1 MNKLITTLAIA
12 TLAITP
18 YSMYSTG
25 DSAYDFAYEEK
36 NDTWTNREQDEM
48 PTLTPDYEG
57 VEGPIS
63 GTGETLIP
71 LPGTGG
77 MNDLVEPEEPEIPV
91 QEEPVETVPPEEEIQ
106 PDVSD
111 TPTIL
116 PLFPNQPVVDDYN
129 TPTTLPM
136 FNGQPVVDEVITET
150 QPPNVNIEPTD
161 DTREEP
167 VIEDD
172 VYVSVDSPK
181 TEIVSPSPFGIIH
194 VVIEWLS
201 HKVFVYLK

>member
-25 DSAYDFAYEEK
+25 DSAYDFSYDEK
-36 NDTWTNREQDEM
+36 KDTVTNWEIEDM

-57 VEGPIS
+57 VEGPID

-77 MNDLVEPEEPEIPV
+77 MNEIEPEEPEIPV

-106 PDVSD
+106 PDETD
-111 TPTIL
+111 TPAIL

-136 FNGQPVVDEVITET
+136 FNGQPVVDEVITE

-161 DTREEP
+161 EGREEP